1 MIYGCL
7 DKYDYIAATEYSVD
21 KKIKL
26 HQSSRSILEELNRA
40 IPARQKENVLETRG
54 HHIITSAINFLHVLS
69 ENYSEEEA
77 DQIMRRFLS
86 AIKGGDPERFVRVV
100 RKIREGKE

>member
-1 MIYGCL
+1 VNK
-7 DKYDYIAATEYSVD
+7 D
-21 KKIKL
+21 KIKL
-26 HQSSRSILEELNRA
+26 HQSSRSIFEELNRA
-40 IPARQKENVLETRG
+40 IPNKSKEHVLESRG
-54 HHIITSAINFLHVLS
+54 HHIISSAINFLQVLT

-100 RKIREGKE
+100 RKLRETQGDE

>member
-1 MIYGCL
+1 M
-7 DKYDYIAATEYSVD
+7 D
-21 KKIKL
+21 KKHIKL

-40 IPARQKENVLETRG
+40 MPNKQKETILEARG
-54 HHIITSAINFLHVLS
+54 HHIITSAINFLQVLT

-86 AIKGGDPERFVRVV
+86 AIKGADPDRFTRVL
-100 RKIREGKE
+100 RKIKESNENE

>member
-1 MIYGCL
+1 M
-7 DKYDYIAATEYSVD
+7 D

-40 IPARQKENVLETRG
+40 MPNKQKEHVLETRV
-54 HHIITSAINFLHVLS
+54 HHIITSAINFLQILS

-86 AIKGGDPERFVRVV
+86 AIKGGDPDRFVRVV
-100 RKIREGKE
+100 RKIREGKENA